1 MLYSADNIRPLSK
14 APGRFPSQHALRPD
28 TLHLPFSLIHVNASL
43 HKQVF
48 LTAETKSGG
57 PFPNETCNKQNL
69 TVQTVF

>member
-1 MLYSADNIRPLSK
+1 MFYSADNM
-14 APGRFPSQHALRPD
+14 AAAFPKYMVASSQHALRPD
-28 TLHLPFSLIHVNASL
+28 TLHLPFSLINASL

-48 LTAETKSGG
+48 LTAETIKSGG